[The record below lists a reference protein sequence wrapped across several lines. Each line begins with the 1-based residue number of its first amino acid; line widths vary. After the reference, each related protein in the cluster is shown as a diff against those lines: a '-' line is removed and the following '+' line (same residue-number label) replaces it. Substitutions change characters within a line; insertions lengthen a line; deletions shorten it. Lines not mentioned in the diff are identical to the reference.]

1 MQRGKVLNLSRLKFT
16 GFFLENKILIIG
28 LLLFIF
34 GIVFG
39 VSAVSDYSKITD
51 FAKNFVDEF
60 IELRND
66 ATFFRI
72 FLNSFFSSA
81 MILLV
86 FLILGTSIFGV
97 VTVPFSVA
105 VYGMFYGTIVSYI
118 YSEFALRGIAFN
130 AVIFL
135 PSSIIFIIVLL
146 LACREAVNF
155 SLKISSLTVSK
166 TVSYNISNQFK
177 RFLIML
183 LIFVGLSI
191 VSALVDATVSS
202 AFIKYFNF

>member
-1 MQRGKVLNLSRLKFT
+1 MQRGRVLNLSRLKLT
-16 GFFLENKILIIG
+16 GFLLENKILIIS
-28 LLLFIF
+28 LFLFILGIIF
-34 GIVFG
+34 GT
-39 VSAVSDYSKITD
+39 SAVFDYSKINDFTKTFVTD
-51 FAKNFVDEF
+51 F
-60 IELRND
+60 IQLRNN
-66 ATFFRI
+66 AVFFKI
-72 FLNSFFSSA
+72 FLSSFLRSV
-81 MILLV
+81 MTLLI
-86 FLILGTSIFGV
+86 FLIFGTSIFGV
-97 VTVPFSVA
+97 VTVPLTLTVCG
-105 VYGMFYGTIVSYI
+105 VFYGSIVSYI
-118 YSEFALRGIAFN
+118 YSEFALKGIAFN

-166 TVSYNISNQFK
+166 SVSYNISNQFK

-183 LIFVGLSI
+183 LIFVGFSL